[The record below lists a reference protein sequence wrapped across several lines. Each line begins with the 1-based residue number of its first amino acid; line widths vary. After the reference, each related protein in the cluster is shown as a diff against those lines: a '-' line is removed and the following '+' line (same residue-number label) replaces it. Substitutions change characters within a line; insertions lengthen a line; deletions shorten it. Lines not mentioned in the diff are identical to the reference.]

1 MATDGLEGTRDALTG
16 AIVRVLS
23 ERPGLESKRIATI
36 LRAEGWSRLRQ
47 KEVNSALYRG
57 LSSNQFKKDGSTVP
71 KWWLCRPTARH
82 GTIEKPSSSGAATE
96 PARAQSRRRLSD
108 ACDEFG
114 PAPTGGDWRV
124 VELE

>member
-1 MATDGLEGTRDALTG
+1 MATKGLKGAGEALIE

-36 LRAEGWSRLRQ
+36 LRAEGWSGLRR

-57 LSSNQFKKDGSTVP
+57 LSSHQFKKDGSAVP
-71 KWWLCRPTARH
+71 KWWLGRPSRPNP
-82 GTIEKPSSSGAATE
+82 TIDRPSSSGVTTE
-96 PARAQSRRRLSD
+96 PVRPQSRRRASFESV
-108 ACDEFG
+108 EFG
-114 PAPTGGDWRV
+114 PEAAGGDWRV